1 MTGPLDARAALLI
14 GDAPTGELHEGKE
27 PMNET
32 TVDVVT
38 VGEYLVPVDP
48 IDTLEC
54 DSCQ

>member
-1 MTGPLDARAALLI
+1 
-14 GDAPTGELHEGKE
+14 
-27 PMNET
+27 MNET